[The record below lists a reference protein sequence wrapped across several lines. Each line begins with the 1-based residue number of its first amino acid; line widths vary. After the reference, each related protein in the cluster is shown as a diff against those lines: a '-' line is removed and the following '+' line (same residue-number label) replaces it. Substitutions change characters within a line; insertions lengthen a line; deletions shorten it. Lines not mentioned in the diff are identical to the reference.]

1 MIIHIEVEKYPI
13 DWQESIEENP
23 YYFSFFRTE
32 SKLRYD
38 FFHAHS

>member
-1 MIIHIEVEKYPI
+1 MIILTDVEKYPI

-23 YYFSFFRTE
+23 YFSFFRTE